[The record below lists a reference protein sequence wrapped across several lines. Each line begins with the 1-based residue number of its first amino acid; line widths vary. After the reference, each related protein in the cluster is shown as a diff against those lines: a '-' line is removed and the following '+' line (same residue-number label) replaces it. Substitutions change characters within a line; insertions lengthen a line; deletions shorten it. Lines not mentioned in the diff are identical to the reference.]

1 MLQIGPERAII
12 LAEYKNSWGIRLGW
26 LAWMASFTQLGVS
39 YMAESAFGLLGYEA
53 VNPAYVALTAASAGQ
68 PAIPLLSGAPP
79 SADQFMLFQ
88 LGNAEHPICDLTEV
102 APQIEGSTT
111 EPDVQVSV
119 AMLAFH
125 LARNTAESLKEK
137 SRATLRLD
145 LGKDEGSNSQMEALF
160 WSIASGL
167 DLYEHVRGGANANT
181 RKKMSD
187 DFSAK
192 FRQRPVEIPGGLGQL
207 RIEIVE
213 HVEPP
218 WWRRA
223 IGFVAEDS
231 SVKRI
236 ISSIGFPGIALEAV
250 RLLDEMIGRFEDAA
264 ARPILRSRPMTLAF
278 SKAARDDYTAGSEAA
293 RIGCVA
299 PGFYVLV
306 RHQDT
311 AVFNQ
316 SPPVFLGHTAHLVPR
331 AEWEKNPAAINPD
344 STPYGD
350 ATYAVLRFRS
360 RGTKLGG
367 L

>member
-1 MLQIGPERAII
+1 
-12 LAEYKNSWGIRLGW
+12 
-26 LAWMASFTQLGVS
+26 
-39 YMAESAFGLLGYEA
+39 
-53 VNPAYVALTAASAGQ
+53 
-68 PAIPLLSGAPP
+68 
-79 SADQFMLFQ
+79 MLFQ
-88 LGNAEHPICDLTEV
+88 LSNAERPICDLTEV
-102 APQIEGSTT
+102 TPEIEGSAN

-125 LARNTAESLKEK
+125 LAHSTAESVQEK

-167 DLYEHVRGGANANT
+167 DLYEHIKGGANAT
-181 RKKMSD
+181 TPKKMSD

-213 HVEPP
+213 HAEPP

-223 IGFVAEDS
+223 IGFVTEDS

-250 RLLDEMIGRFEDAA
+250 RLLDAMIGRFEDAA
-264 ARPILRSRPMTLAF
+264 ARPILRSRPLTLAF
-278 SKAARDDYTAGSEAA
+278 SKAARTDYTAGSEAA
-293 RIGCVA
+293 RIGCIA
-299 PGFYVLV
+299 PGFYVLL
-306 RHQDT
+306 RHADT

-316 SPPVFLGHTAHLVPR
+316 SPPVFLGHTGHLVPR
-331 AEWEKNPAAINPD
+331 SDWEKNPATVNPD
-344 STPYGD
+344 STAYSD
-350 ATYAVLRFRS
+350 ITYAV
-360 RGTKLGG
+360 
-367 L
+367 